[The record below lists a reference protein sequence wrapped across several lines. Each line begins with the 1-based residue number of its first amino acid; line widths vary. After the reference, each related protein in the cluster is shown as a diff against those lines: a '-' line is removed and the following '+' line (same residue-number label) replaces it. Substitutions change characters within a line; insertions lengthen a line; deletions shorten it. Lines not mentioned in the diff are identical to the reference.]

1 MRPIKKKYFKGIGTI
16 SGAPYSVT
24 VAGTNYSLVTVTGPY
39 SRNLIAE
46 LQSQPWWNNSDLAEA
61 IATAVDDAMGLFY
74 LDQYGPAFVWAE
86 GTDFSPVWT
95 NNAWGY
101 DLSQS
106 GGTVVQLSPA
116 NTLVDLTYA
125 VVAGTRTGQI
135 VAQYHNGTRRIVRP
149 IVRQIASRAYS
160 FDLPDVGQQQARG
173 WLKGAEATSAGQ
185 CDITAYDSLGNQYWV
200 VKLTARRVTLNRK
213 SGGSNH
219 VYANGQSAPWTFAAA
234 AGLNVQIENG

>member
-39 SRNLIAE
+39 SPNLIAE
-46 LQSQPWWNNSDLAEA
+46 LQNQPWWADSALSQA
-61 IATAVDDAMGLFY
+61 IAQAVFDNMGLVNISGR
-74 LDQYGPAFVWAE
+74 YGPVFAYNE
-86 GTDFSPVWT
+86 GTNYSSASWS
-95 NNAWGY
+95 NLAWGY
-101 DLSQS
+101 DDDDQ
-106 GGTVVQLSPA
+106 TVKQLQPA
-116 NTLVDLTYA
+116 SELVTLTYA
-125 VVAGTRTGQI
+125 VVDGTRTGQI
-135 VAQYHNGTRRIVRP
+135 VAYYHNGTRRIVRP

-173 WLKGAEATSAGQ
+173 WLKGDEATSAGQ
-185 CDITAYDSLGNQYWV
+185 CDITAYDSLGNEYWV